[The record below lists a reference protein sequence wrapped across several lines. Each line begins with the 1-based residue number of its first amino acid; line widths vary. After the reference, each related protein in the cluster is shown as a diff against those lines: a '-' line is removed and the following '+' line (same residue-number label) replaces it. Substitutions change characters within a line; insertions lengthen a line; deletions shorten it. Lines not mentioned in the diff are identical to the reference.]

1 MSQPEGTLPAATLRL
16 FDGYDEHQLATSEA
30 NNFLIGRLLEE
41 GDSTDLAWLAATVG
55 RAALRHWVEE
65 RGERQLS
72 RRSCLFW
79 QRVFG
84 LSAPVEAEP
93 SRCAREALWPH

>member
-1 MSQPEGTLPAATLRL
+1 MSQPECTLPAATLRL
-16 FDGYDEHQLATSEA
+16 FDGYDEHQLATPEA

-41 GDSTDLAWLAATVG
+41 GDSRDLAWLGAAVG
-55 RAALRHWVEE
+55 RAALRQWVEE

-72 RRSCLFW
+72 RRSRLFW

-84 LSAPVEAEP
+84 LSVMAETEP
-93 SRCAREALWPH
+93 SRRAREALWPH